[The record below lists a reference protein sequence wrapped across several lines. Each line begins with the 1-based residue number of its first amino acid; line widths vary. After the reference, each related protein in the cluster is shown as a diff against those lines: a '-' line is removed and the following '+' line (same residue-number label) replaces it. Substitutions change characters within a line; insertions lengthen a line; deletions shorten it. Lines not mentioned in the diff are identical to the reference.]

1 MCWQLRVE
9 ETFCYEFSC
18 QYGGTAV
25 RTGYTATKVLGPISW
40 PKYLFI
46 PAADSIVQMKRPVA
60 AASQRGSSPSAPED
74 DVICELHL
82 SDMADIGVA
91 SALVEVHWRASR
103 DAAV

>member
-1 MCWQLRVE
+1 MSTQWYRGSDRVN
-9 ETFCYEFSC
+9 
-18 QYGGTAV
+18 
-25 RTGYTATKVLGPISW
+25 GYRKCSDQSW

>member
-1 MCWQLRVE
+1 MSSRVN
-9 ETFCYEFSC
+9 TVVPRFG
-18 QYGGTAV
+18 QGI
-25 RTGYTATKVLGPISW
+25 RLQRVLGPISW

-82 SDMADIGVA
+82 PDMADIGVA